1 MGGDVR
7 LEQGILKA
15 NMVRQT
21 GSQWQKYMRRKLY
34 GHSSLLPLAWD
45 CGCTV
50 GPGAVGCP
58 AGGGGA
64 EDVLVVGFDSG
75 VLEGYFLRAEEDVA
89 DRAALDEEAPI
100 VDVECAVGGKT
111 NAVILFGSSQDPR
124 R

>member
-1 MGGDVR
+1 MGEEVR
-7 LEQGILKA
+7 LEQGKLKA
-15 NMVRQT
+15 SKVTQLDY
-21 GSQWQKYMRRKLY
+21 QWQKSMRGKIH

-64 EDVLVVGFDSG
+64 KDLLVVGFDSG
-75 VLEGYFLRAEEDVA
+75 VLEGYFLRAEEDAA

-100 VDVECAVGGKT
+100 VGC
-111 NAVILFGSSQDPR
+111 
-124 R
+124 